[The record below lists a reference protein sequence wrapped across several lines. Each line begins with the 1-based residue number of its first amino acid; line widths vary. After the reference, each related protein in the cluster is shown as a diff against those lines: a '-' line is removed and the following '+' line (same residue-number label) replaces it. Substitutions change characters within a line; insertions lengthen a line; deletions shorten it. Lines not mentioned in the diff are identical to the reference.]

1 MSEKTTSTAQ
11 DNTVA
16 VETTSAENN
25 QTENSTQETQSTQS
39 TEQTTESTTTEQA
52 GAPEQ
57 YADFSMPEGFSAPID
72 DFKTWAKE
80 NNMTQESAQSVV
92 DFYTNK
98 VAPQMQAQH
107 EAQVSEW
114 KKESIRIHGNDGVE
128 QAKIARD
135 LLLSKGI
142 ITKDGFY
149 NLMDQGV
156 GDHPEMIA
164 IMKQLRTETKESEF
178 IDSKTSESKPKTL
191 GQIMYPN
198 MK

>member
-1 MSEKTTSTAQ
+1 MPEEITSAAQ
-11 DNTVA
+11 DDTSA
-16 VETTSAENN
+16 VETTPVESMQSES
-25 QTENSTQETQSTQS
+25 STQELPSTQS
-39 TEQTTESTTTEQA
+39 TKQETDSTTTEQL

-57 YADFSMPEGFSAPID
+57 YSDFTVPENFSAPID

-80 NNMTQESAQSVV
+80 NNMTQEAAQSVV
-92 DFYTNK
+92 DFYTSK
-98 VAPQMQAQH
+98 VAPMQQAQH

-135 LLLSKGI
+135 LLFSKGI

-149 NLMDQGV
+149 NLMEQGI
-156 GDHPEMIA
+156 GNHPEMIA
-164 IMKQLRTETKESEF
+164 IMKQLRTETKESSF
-178 IDSKTSESKPKTL
+178 IDSKTTESKPKTL